1 MSVEKPIFSVG
12 LIVKNEEHTLP
23 KLYECLKD
31 FINDGGEVVIL
42 DTGSTDNTVHIA
54 QEYGMKTHIAS
65 RSFIDHLSAKNVKII
80 KKTYISEE
88 EHVLACEWIKE
99 DHTFFNFGKARN
111 ELHKYITNDV
121 VIQLDGSDILS
132 AFDYKYINEKIKEGV
147 HRFDYRQIYGPV
159 ELTISRF
166 YNKNVDVWEG
176 RIHEILTHKMNVPIL
191 SLPKDK
197 LTVVHNFQ
205 EKKRTYLSGLFADL
219 LDNPNH
225 TRTLYYLGRELMF
238 VGWFQSS
245 IKMLERYVNR
255 PDCWVPERSS
265 AYCLIGSCY
274 ENLGSNY
281 YNDAFNA
288 YNLGFVSFNGWR
300 EPLLKAARLCQRTD
314 EFQRGL
320 CYAIA
325 SLSINRIS
333 EFAEPVCNYRGLPHE
348 IIYWGYYFTGRH
360 KEASSHWKIAFTL
373 EPNHEKYLHDKQ
385 FFDKSEL
392 FDDLLIKHY
401 LRIS

>member
-1 MSVEKPIFSVG
+1 MSTEKPIFSIG

-23 KLYECLKD
+23 KLYDCVKD
-31 FINDGGEVVIL
+31 FINDGGEVVLL
-42 DTGSTDNTVHIA
+42 DTGSTDNTVDVA
-54 QEYGMKTHIAS
+54 NKLGMKVYVAS
-65 RSFIDHLSAKNVKII
+65 RSFTENLSAKSI
-80 KKTYISEE
+80 KKIKSTYLEEE
-88 EHVLACEWIKE
+88 EHNMANEWIKGE
-99 DHTFFNFGKARN
+99 HNFFNFGKARN
-111 ELHKYITNDV
+111 ELNKYVTNDV
-121 VIQLDGSDILS
+121 LIQLDGSDTLV
-132 AFDYKYINEKIKEGV
+132 AFDYKYINEKIKEGI
-147 HRFDYRQIYGPV
+147 HRFDYTQIYGAV

-166 YNKNVDVWEG
+166 YNKSVDVWEG
-176 RIHEILTHKMNVPIL
+176 RIHEILTHKMNTPSFVL
-191 SLPKDK
+191 TKDK

-219 LDNPNH
+219 LEKPNH

-245 IKMLERYVNR
+245 IKMLQRYVNR
-255 PDCWVPERSS
+255 PDCWIPERSS

-274 ENLGSNY
+274 ENLGSEHY
-281 YNDAFNA
+281 KDAFMAYND
-288 YNLGFVSFNGWR
+288 GFISFNGWR

-333 EFAEPVCNYRGLPHE
+333 EFAEPICNYKGLAHE

-360 KEASSHWKIAFTL
+360 KEASTHWKIAITL

-385 FFDKSEL
+385 FFDKPEL
-392 FDDLLIKHY
+392 FDELTIKHY
-401 LRIS
+401 LR